1 MESSVPVAGIDVSKR
16 FSDMCVLS
24 PQNDVLLR
32 QKIYHD
38 ITSMKLAEEKLHEV
52 ESQCGTRPVVVMES
66 TSHYHLILFQ
76 FFTDAGF
83 EVVVVNPIQSGALKN
98 INVRKVK
105 NDRVDAY
112 RIAMLYRLKVLRP
125 SQIPTSTLRGL
136 RLLTRQRSELMD
148 DVTRFKN
155 RLTAHLD
162 QIFPGYCEVFSDV
175 GGVSSRAVLR
185 RWPVPDMLLAVSMDE
200 VAEFIG
206 KAGNK
211 GRKFGSEK
219 AAKLRDA
226 AMSARVIG
234 VRSASN
240 ASLIVNMLDIIEGL
254 LAAIQRV
261 EDEIKAL
268 VKQEPGFD
276 EDVQLLCSIP
286 GIGFNSAV
294 VIVAEMG
301 DISLFR
307 KPKQL
312 AAYFG
317 LDPGER
323 QSGTFKGRKN
333 KLSKRGSPQV
343 RAVLHMAAVSSVS
356 RNRNGTYKNPVLAG
370 YYERKCME
378 KPKNVARVAVM
389 RKLSNIIYAVLRDCK
404 PFEFRTPQ
412 EHMRLLAAA

>member
-1 MESSVPVAGIDVSKR
+1 M
-16 FSDMCVLS
+16 
-24 PQNDVLLR
+24 
-32 QKIYHD
+32 
-38 ITSMKLAEEKLHEV
+38 
-52 ESQCGTRPVVVMES
+52 
-66 TSHYHLILFQ
+66 
-76 FFTDAGF
+76 
-83 EVVVVNPIQSGALKN
+83 
-98 INVRKVK
+98 RKVK

-148 DVTRFKN
+148 DVTRFKS
-155 RLTAHLD
+155 RLTAYLD
-162 QIFPGYCEVFSDV
+162 QIFPGYCEAFSDV
-175 GGVSSRAVLR
+175 GGVYSRAVLR
-185 RWPVPDMLLAVSMDE
+185 RWPVPDMLLALSLDE

-211 GRKFGSEK
+211 GRKFGAEK

-226 AMSARVIG
+226 AMSARVIS

-240 ASLIVNMLDIIEGL
+240 AGLIENVLDIIEGL
-254 LAAIQRV
+254 LSAVGRV
-261 EDEIKAL
+261 EGELKAL
-268 VKQEPGFD
+268 VKQETGFD
-276 EDVQLLCSIP
+276 EDVKLLCCIP

-317 LDPGER
+317 LDPSER

-356 RNRNGTYKNPVLAG
+356 RNRDGTYKNPVLAE
-370 YYERKCME
+370 YYEKKCAE
-378 KPKNVARVAVM
+378 KPKKVARVAVL
-389 RKLSNIIYAVLRDCK
+389 RKPSNIIYAVLRDRK
-404 PFEFRTPQ
+404 PFELRTPQ

>member
-38 ITSMKLAEEKLHEV
+38 MTSMRLAAKKLREI
-52 ESQCGTRPVVVMES
+52 ESQCGVKPVVVMES

-155 RLTAHLD
+155 RLTAYLD

-185 RWPVPDMLLAVSMDE
+185 RWPAPDILLAVRIDE
-200 VAEFIG
+200 IAEFIG
-206 KAGNK
+206 KDGNK
-211 GRKFGSEK
+211 GRKFGAEK

-240 ASLIVNMLDIIEGL
+240 ASLIENVLDIIDGL

-268 VKQEPGFD
+268 LKQEPGFD

-294 VIVAEMG
+294 VIVAERVHF
-301 DISLFR
+301 ILR
-307 KPKQL
+307 IIL
-312 AAYFG
+312 TAASAFNNF
-317 LDPGER
+317 P
-323 QSGTFKGRKN
+323 
-333 KLSKRGSPQV
+333 
-343 RAVLHMAAVSSVS
+343 H
-356 RNRNGTYKNPVLAG
+356 
-370 YYERKCME
+370 
-378 KPKNVARVAVM
+378 
-389 RKLSNIIYAVLRDCK
+389 
-404 PFEFRTPQ
+404 
-412 EHMRLLAAA
+412 

>member
-1 MESSVPVAGIDVSKR
+1 M
-16 FSDMCVLS
+16 
-24 PQNDVLLR
+24 
-32 QKIYHD
+32 
-38 ITSMKLAEEKLHEV
+38 
-52 ESQCGTRPVVVMES
+52 
-66 TSHYHLILFQ
+66 
-76 FFTDAGF
+76 
-83 EVVVVNPIQSGALKN
+83 
-98 INVRKVK
+98 
-105 NDRVDAY
+105 
-112 RIAMLYRLKVLRP
+112 
-125 SQIPTSTLRGL
+125 
-136 RLLTRQRSELMD
+136 
-148 DVTRFKN
+148 
-155 RLTAHLD
+155 
-162 QIFPGYCEVFSDV
+162 FSDV

-185 RWPVPDMLLAVSMDE
+185 RWPVPDILLAVSMDE
-200 VAEFIG
+200 IAEFIG
-206 KAGNK
+206 KASSK
-211 GRKFGSEK
+211 GHKFGAEK
-219 AAKLRDA
+219 AVKLRNA
-226 AMSARVIG
+226 AESAHVIG

-240 ASLIVNMLDIIEGL
+240 ASLIENMLDIIEEL
-254 LAAIQRV
+254 LSAVGRV
-261 EDEIKAL
+261 EGEIKAL

-276 EDVQLLCSIP
+276 EDVKLLCSIP

-317 LDPGER
+317 LDPGEK

-356 RNRNGTYKNPVLAG
+356 RNRDGTYKNPVLAE
-370 YYERKCME
+370 YYEKKCME

-389 RKLSNIIYAVLRDCK
+389 RKLSNIIYAVLRDRK

>member
-1 MESSVPVAGIDVSKR
+1 MKIFVPVAGVDVSKR
-16 FSDMCVLS
+16 FSDLCVLS
-24 PQNDVLLR
+24 PDNNVLLR

-38 ITSMKLAEEKLHEV
+38 MVSMKLAEKKLHEI
-52 ESQCGTRPVVVMES
+52 ELECGARPVVVMES

-83 EVVVVNPIQSGALKN
+83 EVIVVNPIQSGALKN

-125 SQIPTSTLRGL
+125 SQIPTSSLRGL
-136 RLLTRQRSELMD
+136 RLLTRQRSELKS
-148 DVTRFKN
+148 DVARFKN
-155 RLTAHLD
+155 RMTAYLD
-162 QIFPGYCEVFSDV
+162 QIFPGYGEVFSDV
-175 GGVSSRAVLR
+175 GGSASRAVLHMC
-185 RWPVPDMLLAVSMDE
+185 PTPEELLNADGSLLAKAICE
-200 VAEFIG
+200 
-206 KAGNK
+206 AGNK
-211 GRKFGSEK
+211 GPKFGAEK
-219 AAKLRDA
+219 AAKLREA
-226 AMSARVIG
+226 AGSAQVIG

-240 ASLIVNMLDIIEGL
+240 ASLIKNVLDIIEGL
-254 LAAIQRV
+254 LA
-261 EDEIKAL
+261 
-268 VKQEPGFD
+268 
-276 EDVQLLCSIP
+276 
-286 GIGFNSAV
+286 

-343 RAVLHMAAVSSVS
+343 RAALHMAAVSSVS
-356 RNRNGTYKNPVLAG
+356 RNRDGTYRNPVLAE
-370 YYERKCME
+370 YYERKCAE
-378 KPKNVARVAVM
+378 KPCKVARVAVM
-389 RKLSNIIYAVLRDCK
+389 RKLSNIIYAVLRDRR
-404 PFEFRTPQ
+404 PFELRTPQ
-412 EHMRLLAAA
+412 EHMALLAAA

>member
-1 MESSVPVAGIDVSKR
+1 M
-16 FSDMCVLS
+16 
-24 PQNDVLLR
+24 
-32 QKIYHD
+32 
-38 ITSMKLAEEKLHEV
+38 
-52 ESQCGTRPVVVMES
+52 
-66 TSHYHLILFQ
+66 
-76 FFTDAGF
+76 
-83 EVVVVNPIQSGALKN
+83 
-98 INVRKVK
+98 RKVK

-148 DVTRFKN
+148 DVTRFKS
-155 RLTAHLD
+155 RLTAYLD
-162 QIFPGYCEVFSDV
+162 QIFPGYCEAFSDV
-175 GGVSSRAVLR
+175 GGVYSRAVLR
-185 RWPVPDMLLAVSMDE
+185 RWPVPDMLLALSLDE

-206 KAGNK
+206 KAGRK
-211 GRKFGSEK
+211 GRKFGAKK
-219 AAKLRDA
+219 AAKLRA
-226 AMSARVIG
+226 AAESACVIG
-234 VRSASN
+234 VRSVSSV
-240 ASLIVNMLDIIEGL
+240 SLIENMLDIIEGL
-254 LAAIQRV
+254 LSAVGHV
-261 EDEIKAL
+261 EGELKAL
-268 VKQEPGFD
+268 VKQETGFD
-276 EDVQLLCSIP
+276 EDVKLLCCIP

-317 LDPGER
+317 LDPSER

-356 RNRNGTYKNPVLAG
+356 RNRDGTYKNPVLAE
-370 YYERKCME
+370 YYEKKCAE
-378 KPKNVARVAVM
+378 KPKKVARVAVL
-389 RKLSNIIYAVLRDCK
+389 RKPSNIIYAVLRDRK
-404 PFEFRTPQ
+404 PFELRTPQ

>member
-38 ITSMKLAEEKLHEV
+38 MTSMKLAEEKLHEI
-52 ESQCGTRPVVVMES
+52 ELKCGTRPVVVMES

-76 FFTDAGF
+76 LFTDAGF

-112 RIAMLYRLKVLRP
+112 RIAMLYRLKVLRS
-125 SQIPTSTLRGL
+125 SQIPTSTLHGL

-155 RLTAHLD
+155 RLTAYLD
-162 QIFPGYCEVFSDV
+162 QIFPGYCEVFSDA

-185 RWPVPDMLLAVSMDE
+185 RWPGPDMLLAVSMDE

-211 GRKFGSEK
+211 GCKFGSEK

-240 ASLIVNMLDIIEGL
+240 ASLIENVLDIIDGL
-254 LAAIQRV
+254 LAAIRRV
-261 EDEIKAL
+261 EDEIKAW
-268 VKQEPGFD
+268 
-276 EDVQLLCSIP
+276 
-286 GIGFNSAV
+286 
-294 VIVAEMG
+294 
-301 DISLFR
+301 
-307 KPKQL
+307 
-312 AAYFG
+312 
-317 LDPGER
+317 
-323 QSGTFKGRKN
+323 
-333 KLSKRGSPQV
+333 
-343 RAVLHMAAVSSVS
+343 
-356 RNRNGTYKNPVLAG
+356 
-370 YYERKCME
+370 
-378 KPKNVARVAVM
+378 
-389 RKLSNIIYAVLRDCK
+389 
-404 PFEFRTPQ
+404 
-412 EHMRLLAAA
+412 